1 MTLRSLLITSAG
13 LLLAHLTLSA
23 NPAEAQQRLQ
33 AAVNEVLG
41 IADKSPSAA
50 AFASRVRPTL
60 ERHISFETMTRRA
73 VGTGWRQFTPAQQ
86 QKATQLFTSVVIR
99 TYTEKFTPGERPA
112 ITYQKAVSPAT
123 GRVDVPTRM
132 VYRGSQYNVTYR
144 MESMGDWRI
153 ADVVI
158 EGVSLVANY
167 RSQLEATFKKG
178 GAAAVI
184 NSLEQSVSRRS

>member
-1 MTLRSLLITSAG
+1 MTLRTLLLTSAG
-13 LLLAHLTLSA
+13 FLLAHLPASA
-23 NPAEAQQRLQ
+23 NTAEAQQRLQ

-73 VGTGWRQFTPAQQ
+73 VGIGWRQFTPAQQ
-86 QKATQLFTSVVIR
+86 RQATQLFASVIIR

-112 ITYQKAVSPAT
+112 ITYQNAVSPAS

-132 VYRGSQYNVTYR
+132 VYRGSKYNVTYR
-144 MESMGDWRI
+144 MENMGGWRI

-167 RSQLEATFKKG
+167 RAQLDSTFKKG
-178 GAAAVI
+178 GVAAVI
-184 NSLEQSVSRRS
+184 SSLEQSVSRRS